1 MIDQGPPR
9 LPAFPLPLN
18 RVGYN
23 CTFWMCDCGLSA
35 GIYNDL
41 GSGSNVDLCVITK
54 DGVEYK
60 RNIEFLQGKM
70 FDRQFPKDF
79 QEHPVTVIKQKQML
93 TLQDVEVIEAEPEA
107 MDTS

>member
-1 MIDQGPPR
+1 MLD
-9 LPAFPLPLN
+9 AA
-18 RVGYN
+18 
-23 CTFWMCDCGLSA
+23 A

-41 GSGSNVDLCVITK
+41 GSGSNVDLCIITK

-60 RNIEFLQGKM
+60 RNIEFLQGKL

-79 QEHPVTVIKQKQML
+79 KQHPATIVKEKQML
-93 TLQDVEVIEAEPEA
+93 TLQDVQVIDGEPEA

>member
-1 MIDQGPPR
+1 M
-9 LPAFPLPLN
+9 
-18 RVGYN
+18 
-23 CTFWMCDCGLSA
+23 LSA

-41 GSGSNVDLCVITK
+41 GSGSNVDLCIITK

-60 RNIEFLQGKM
+60 RNIEFLQGKL

-79 QEHPVTVIKQKQML
+79 KETPVTVVKQKQML
-93 TLQDVEVIEAEPEA
+93 SLQDVEVIEGEPEA